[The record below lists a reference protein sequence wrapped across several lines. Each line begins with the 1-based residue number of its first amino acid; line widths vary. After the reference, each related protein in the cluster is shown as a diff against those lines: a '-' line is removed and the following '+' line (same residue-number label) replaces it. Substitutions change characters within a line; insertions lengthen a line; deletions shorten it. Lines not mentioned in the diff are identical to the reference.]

1 MGQGAG
7 MTIES
12 AVLLA
17 RSLAEGKDPEDS
29 LRRYQAARMTRT
41 AWIIEQSRK
50 IARMGAG
57 KPPRLRPA
65 QFGAAPHPP
74 ALMKKQLETAAG
86 YEV

>member
-50 IARMGAG
+50 IARMGRLENPLACALRNLALRLT
-57 KPPRLRPA
+57 PR
-65 QFGAAPHPP
+65 H
-74 ALMKKQLETAAG
+74 
-86 YEV
+86 